1 MLADLQQQFA
11 DQLLAAQKPA
21 EAAANGGDSNPM
33 AVSGPA
39 PATQL
44 FQLYR
49 NNFYVSLRERLEAVF
64 PVTTALVGE
73 EFFAQ
78 ISNRYVREF
87 PLTQAPLADY
97 GDQYGDHIA
106 QLIETTDAMAG
117 VPYLADVARLEWLL
131 ELAEQRPLQHNE
143 FPFERLSA
151 LAPEQ
156 QATVKLHLAPGIG
169 LLKTDYA
176 AAAIHQ
182 GVTTGELDGLD
193 PYQAEHLLVL
203 PAGTAWTEPLL
214 QPKVQPLDEA
224 AFGLLDAI
232 QAGTELASLPLQDTS
247 WTPALLIQRGLV
259 SDFEIG

>member
-1 MLADLQQQFA
+1 MLAELQQQFA

-21 EAAANGGDSNPM
+21 NGGDSSPL
-33 AVSGPA
+33 AISGPA
-39 PATQL
+39 PAAQL

-64 PVTTALVGE
+64 PVTKALVGE

-106 QLIETTDAMAG
+106 QLIETNEAVAS

-131 ELAEQRPLQHNE
+131 ELAEQRPLQPNA

-156 QATVKLHLAPGIG
+156 QAGVRLRLAPGVG

-193 PYQAEHLLVL
+193 PNQSEYLLVL
-203 PAGTAWTEPLL
+203 PAGTAWPEPLPRP
-214 QPKVQPLDEA
+214 QIQPLDEA
-224 AFGLLDAI
+224 AFGLLEAI
-232 QAGTELASLPLQDTS
+232 EAGTELASLPLQDTS
-247 WTPALLIQRGLV
+247 WTPALLIQRGLI
-259 SDFEIG
+259 SDFELG